1 MSISKAQAA
10 LLADDFLDT
19 LGSQET
25 LLPRELYSEIIQIA
39 GDVVEQMQK
48 NLIRGNHNASGR
60 LSESISISEPEVNG
74 ALIRVDILMLKYG
87 DYINKGVRG
96 TRGGEGKYQFKK
108 EHPSIEM
115 LENLKDSITS
125 AQVKIKN
132 TNTQKTISRNELKNA
147 KIAELDK
154 VYAVARKILLYGIR
168 PNGFLDNAVVTVNN
182 RIGPRLGAALAVDV
196 SDSIAKT
203 KN

>member
-19 LGSQET
+19 LGSTET

-39 GDVVEQMQK
+39 GDVVERMQK
-48 NLIRGNHNASGR
+48 NLLKHNQSGR
-60 LSESISISEPEVNG
+60 LSESIVISEPEIQG

-96 TRGGEGKYQFKK
+96 TRGGTGKYQFKK
-108 EHPSIEM
+108 EHPSIAM
-115 LENLKDSITS
+115 LENLKDSIS
-125 AQVKIKN
+125 SSQLKVKN
-132 TNTQKTISRNELKNA
+132 TNTKKTISGNELKNA
-147 KIAELDK
+147 RIAELDR

-168 PNGFLDNAVVTVNN
+168 PNGFLDNAVASVNN
-182 RIGPRLGAALAVDV
+182 TIGPRLGAALAVDV
-196 SDSIAKT
+196 ADSMAKT
-203 KN
+203 S